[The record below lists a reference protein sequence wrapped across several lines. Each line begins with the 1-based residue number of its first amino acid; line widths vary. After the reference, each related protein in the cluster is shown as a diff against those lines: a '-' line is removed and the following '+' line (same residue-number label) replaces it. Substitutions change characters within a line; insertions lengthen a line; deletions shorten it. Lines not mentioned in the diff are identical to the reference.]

1 MPYIKCH
8 TLNNWGGGGKV
19 FKKVK
24 ENRIYENIVDQVY
37 QAILRGDLKPKDKL
51 PSENDLCTLFG
62 VSRGTVREAIR
73 YLEQL
78 GTLEV
83 RQGSTGGAYVKEVNL
98 EDIALQ
104 MCNALRMANVT
115 FLHMA
120 EARASLERMI
130 LREMI
135 PSQKV
140 KNLIQVLEKNIE
152 KASKCYKNKDDRG
165 RLHANFEFHGL
176 IAETTDNPIIILMH
190 KIIVELSQGFFE
202 NVKPSTSIGEN
213 TLEHHRQIVE
223 LLKKGDI
230 QAAADLCAEHIR
242 KVSARIVDKSN
253 LQSSLFRRT

>member
-1 MPYIKCH
+1 M
-8 TLNNWGGGGKV
+8 
-19 FKKVK
+19 FKIVK
-24 ENRIYENIVDQVY
+24 ESRIYENIVDQIY

-120 EARASLERMI
+120 EARASLEHMI
-130 LREMI
+130 LRELI

-140 KNLIQVLEKNIE
+140 NDLVDLLEKNIE
-152 KASKCYKNKDDRG
+152 KASKCYQNEDEQG
-165 RLHANFEFHGL
+165 RLDANFEFHGL
-176 IAETTDNPIIILMH
+176 IAKTTDNPIIILMH

-202 NVKPSTSIGEN
+202 NVKPSTSIGES

-223 LLKKGDI
+223 LLKKGEM
-230 QAAADLCAEHIR
+230 QAAADLCAEHIG
-242 KVSARIVDKSN
+242 KVSGRIVDKSN
-253 LQSSLFRRT
+253 RQSSLFRRT